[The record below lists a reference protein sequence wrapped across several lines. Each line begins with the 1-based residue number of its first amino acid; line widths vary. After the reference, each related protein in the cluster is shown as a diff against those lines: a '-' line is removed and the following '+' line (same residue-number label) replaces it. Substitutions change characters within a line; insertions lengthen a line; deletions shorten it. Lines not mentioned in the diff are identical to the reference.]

1 MWKEIIASPK
11 GQITLPSEM
20 REILG
25 IMPGDTILISVDD
38 GKLVL
43 TPKNLDFNDLA
54 GFLGEPPNGP
64 ATLDELNETIAREMA
79 ESAIAPNKQFK
90 DFAA

>member
-1 MWKEIIASPK
+1 MWKEIVASPK

-54 GFLGEPPNGP
+54 GFLGEPPSGP
-64 ATLDELNETIAREMA
+64 ATLDELNETVAREMA
-79 ESAIAPNKQFK
+79 ESALAPNKQFK

>member
-1 MWKEIIASPK
+1 MWKEIVSSPK

-25 IMPGDTILISVDD
+25 IMPGDTIVVSLDE

-64 ATLDELNETIAREMA
+64 ATLEELDEAIAREMA
-79 ESAIAPNKQFK
+79 ESAMAPTKQFK

>member
-54 GFLGEPPNGP
+54 GFLGEPPRGP
-64 ATLDELNETIAREMA
+64 ATLDELKETIAREMA